1 MLRNATIATL
11 LATGAGLGA
20 TSYYHNAIAVTVK
33 DGTEPTISYATGAGD
48 LFTEDDIECGD
59 DVYIKGDTVTFYTQG
74 QTIVADTNNEIQLG
88 DSEDISFG
96 FGTSNYVLLTSDSG
110 VTRIEPGA
118 IQILNSASYKITL
131 DAGAGLGMAGI
142 QTDATALSSTAAEE
156 NFLYFANG
164 NMLNEVS
171 VTDAGGGGA
180 CTPTMDAEG
189 LDICVGVA
197 DNDAVEL
204 WGGMYGASGRA
215 FVAGTDAISFCTTWN
230 IHDVSGSDAMYCGVR
245 TASDAAQEPITGYTD
260 YCGTGH
266 VQGQYK
272 VTDKTTGDTDCGADA
287 IADDETDT
295 WCIIVSAAGACTYTV
310 DGVAPSTTDAHTLT
324 AGKLF
329 IPFCNMRSH
338 SDVADDTWLTDWTFS
353 KTN

>member
-1 MLRNATIATL
+1 MRHTIFAILAIGLTAIPAGARETEFQSGIISKTASATPTVCASAAAGDICAADDVIVGDDLVLENSGVVRNDTNGEIEFAE
-11 LATGAGLGA
+11 
-20 TSYYHNAIAVTVK
+20 
-33 DGTEPTISYATGAGD
+33 GTED
-48 LFTEDDIECGD
+48 L
-59 DVYIKGDTVTFYTQG
+59 
-74 QTIVADTNNEIQLG
+74 
-88 DSEDISFG
+88 SFG
-96 FGTSNYVLLTSDSG
+96 FGTSNMIILTSDSG
-110 VTRIEPGA
+110 VIMVEPAA
-118 IQILNSASYKITL
+118 IDIFKSMSYTIDTL
-131 DAGAGLGMAGI
+131 VGAGIGMAGI
-142 QTDATALSSTAAEE
+142 QTDATALSNTAAEE

-164 NMLNEVS
+164 AMLNEVS

-215 FVAGTDAISFCTTWN
+215 FVAGTDAITFCTTWN

-245 TASDAAQEPITGYTD
+245 TMSDAAQEPITGYTD

-295 WCIIVSAAGACTYTV
+295 WCVIVSAAGACTYTV

-324 AGKLF
+324 SGKLF

>member
-1 MLRNATIATL
+1 MLRNAIIATL
-11 LATGAGLGA
+11 LTGGTVVGA
-20 TSYYHNAIAVTVK
+20 SYYQTAYESALISKTGSATPTICATETKGDICAADDVTV
-33 DGTEPTISYATGAGD
+33 
-48 LFTEDDIECGD
+48 GD
-59 DVYIKGDTVTFYTQG
+59 DLKME
-74 QTIVADTNNEIQLG
+74 NNGVIRNDVDGEIEFTDG
-88 DSEDISFG
+88 EDLSFG

-118 IQILNSASYKITL
+118 IQVLNSASYAITL

-142 QTDATALSSTAAEE
+142 QTDATALSAVAAEE

-204 WGGMYGASGRA
+204 AGGTFGASGRP
-215 FVAGTDAISFCTTWN
+215 FVAGTDAISFCTTWK

-245 TASDAAQEPITGYTD
+245 TASDASQEPITGYAD

-272 VTDKTTGDTDCGADA
+272 VTDKTTGDTDCGTDA
-287 IADDETDT
+287 IADNETDT
-295 WCIIVSAAGACTYTV
+295 WCVLVAATGACTYTV
-310 DGVAPSTTDAHTLT
+310 NGVAPSTTDAHTLT
-324 AGKLF
+324 AGRLF

-338 SDVADDTWLTDWTFS
+338 GDIADDTWLTSWVVS